1 MSGAALHLFHHR
13 VASVDK
19 PDTGWITAIPMSQFL
34 FHSKESYI
42 QIFTVG
48 GLTGWWRE
56 QGTHKPEWERERSE
70 VVNGEGKKH
79 TYSFTSDWRTSAD
92 RDQIEKATYP
102 SPSLPPPPFPS
113 PWVNWSIV
121 VLTWPWCASLPE
133 EAAMGK
139 TSLVLKKKK
148 PPCEHRLDKQLR
160 NNIVSPV
167 HLKSLSELL
176 SMSHRFSEKAR
187 DVFFPQAIVHLFIQ
201 SWQDQMKHTP
211 LSYYL

>member
-1 MSGAALHLFHHR
+1 MLTNQTLDESQQFQCHSFCFIQR
-13 VASVDK
+13 K
-19 PDTGWITAIPMSQFL
+19 AIFRFSL
-34 FHSKESYI
+34 W
-42 QIFTVG
+42 G

-56 QGTHKPEWERERSE
+56 QGTHNPEWERERSE

-102 SPSLPPPPFPS
+102 SPS
-113 PWVNWSIV
+113 
-121 VLTWPWCASLPE
+121 SLPLPLSQLE
-133 EAAMGK
+133 HRCADVAMVCQPSRGSSHGK
-139 TSLVLKKKK
+139 NITCLKKKK

-187 DVFFPQAIVHLFIQ
+187 DVFFPQEIVHLFIQ